1 MAKLITK
8 QGRERAKK
16 LAESL
21 ELEGSRLLEASKSG
35 KSEAAAKRLLECNI
49 QREKAGLIKGKLKL

>member
-1 MAKLITK
+1 MDLMAKLKTEK
-8 QGRERAKK
+8 GKERAKK

-35 KSEAAAKRLLECNI
+35 
-49 QREKAGLIKGKLKL
+49 LIKGKLKK